1 MAERLADYLDAVD
14 TAVGVVHDAK
24 QEMEL
29 FSPVGISF
37 SICHGPRSP
46 SSSSLERNLRM
57 FGGFIALTAPLRRL
71 VNESTEGAELSCS
84 PHVRSV
90 WPADD
95 AALGALLKSPAIP
108 GLTESLTVGKI
119 PLLFGHGRPVVRRE
133 RDVLIV
139 LGDDECLHYKHRSG
153 SCPAA

>member
-1 MAERLADYLDAVD
+1 MPRHPNYIPHGVIPAVLHPDSYSFRYTHSKKGVPSLPAELKRINLRHFAEMAERLADYLDAVD

-57 FGGFIALTAPLRRL
+57 FGGFIALTAPFA
-71 VNESTEGAELSCS
+71 VS
-84 PHVRSV
+84 
-90 WPADD
+90 
-95 AALGALLKSPAIP
+95 
-108 GLTESLTVGKI
+108 
-119 PLLFGHGRPVVRRE
+119 
-133 RDVLIV
+133 
-139 LGDDECLHYKHRSG
+139 
-153 SCPAA
+153 